1 MAAAALAIYI
11 MIILVRPMDW
21 WEPLLGQQL
30 VTIGAVAVAT
40 VGFVDVLNRFQT
52 TWKEIPKLKLSLLL
66 LGGAMLSWG
75 AQFWF
80 GGMVM
85 VFQEFGKVIF
95 FFALILLL
103 VRTDRDFNF
112 LIWSLLLS
120 ILWLAIHA
128 ILQNHRGYGFGAYP
142 PLPRIRNRDTGEIV
156 YQARAFGVFND
167 PNDLCLILVVA
178 IPLFYVLFKTYR
190 HPIGKVV
197 CMVGAALSGYGA
209 YCTNSRGGVVA
220 IFGMVASYAIV
231 RTKGLRRYMMAAA
244 AVSMVTVL
252 APSRFS
258 GGLVGK
264 ARSIQCG
271 DGLGMFRMHPIFGV
285 GYDEFTNY
293 SSEHLVAHNTYVH
306 LLAELGLVGY
316 LPFFLIVYLTILYL
330 RRAINLGPALSPNV
344 RLVLTGVFS
353 ALVGYFTGMY
363 FVSRQFQHI
372 LYVLIGVGI
381 AAVYA
386 ACRNAGCYHLVFGNL
401 KTDMR
406 NGFLWGLGSVVII
419 WITIRV
425 ANVLG

>member
-1 MAAAALAIYI
+1 
-11 MIILVRPMDW
+11 
-21 WEPLLGQQL
+21 
-30 VTIGAVAVAT
+30 
-40 VGFVDVLNRFQT
+40 
-52 TWKEIPKLKLSLLL
+52 
-66 LGGAMLSWG
+66 
-75 AQFWF
+75 
-80 GGMVM
+80 
-85 VFQEFGKVIF
+85 
-95 FFALILLL
+95 
-103 VRTDRDFNF
+103 
-112 LIWSLLLS
+112 
-120 ILWLAIHA
+120 
-128 ILQNHRGYGFGAYP
+128 
-142 PLPRIRNRDTGEIV
+142 
-156 YQARAFGVFND
+156 
-167 PNDLCLILVVA
+167 
-178 IPLFYVLFKTYR
+178 
-190 HPIGKVV
+190 
-197 CMVGAALSGYGA
+197 
-209 YCTNSRGGVVA
+209 
-220 IFGMVASYAIV
+220 MVASYAIV

-264 ARSIQCG
+264 ARSIQWG